1 MLLSFWNFFSIRF
14 HVLREGIK
22 SFQSYWS
29 ILLFFGLPL
38 DLDISVPSVD
48 LISFFLNSCYVT
60 ALYSCQNKLQLQC
73 ANWCSHI
80 LLESNC
86 WQEWLIF
93 SDIFFFLMKSGCID
107 FVDFVDKLVSRLIED
122 DHHILRTNHV
132 TWLLAQIIRVE
143 LVMNALN
150 NDSRKVL

>member
-1 MLLSFWNFFSIRF
+1 
-14 HVLREGIK
+14 
-22 SFQSYWS
+22 
-29 ILLFFGLPL
+29 
-38 DLDISVPSVD
+38 
-48 LISFFLNSCYVT
+48 
-60 ALYSCQNKLQLQC
+60 
-73 ANWCSHI
+73 
-80 LLESNC
+80 
-86 WQEWLIF
+86 
-93 SDIFFFLMKSGCID
+93 MKSGCID